1 MRTVRV
7 IRRVREGGKVD
18 LDDLPLRVGQTVQ
31 VIVFPVDDDDAVELT
46 RLGESGLTFWD
57 NDIDDEVWNDA
68 LPPA

>member
-7 IRRVREGGKVD
+7 IRRVREGGTID
-18 LDDLPLRVGQTVQ
+18 LDDLPLRAGQTVE
-31 VIVFPVDDDDAVELT
+31 VIVLPVDDDDASELT

>member
-7 IRRVREGGKVD
+7 IRRVREGGTID
-18 LDDLPLRVGQTVQ
+18 LDDLPLRTGQTVE
-31 VIVFPVDDDDAVELT
+31 VIVFPVDDDDAAELT

-57 NDIDDEVWNDA
+57 DA